1 MERPKM
7 VASAERYRHTFQH
20 DDLTASPTRRVVILT
35 CMDARLD
42 LFRLLGLQI
51 GDSHIIRNA
60 GGRATDDVIG
70 SLVLSTNALGT
81 REIAVIHHTG
91 CGLHGQTDDTI
102 ADRVEEVSGV
112 RPSMTFHAF
121 DDLITSVTE
130 DVALVGACPYL
141 PPGTIV
147 WGAYYDVGDGSLTT
161 VGAPSVA
168 RPAVDDDGTVLGSA
182 TSAA

>member
-1 MERPKM
+1 M
-7 VASAERYRHTFQH
+7 VASAERYRASFQH
-20 DDLTASPTRRVVILT
+20 DDLTASPTRRVAILT

-51 GDSHIIRNA
+51 GDSHILRNA
-60 GGRATDDVIG
+60 GGRATDDAIR

-102 ADRVEEVSGV
+102 ADRVEEVSGL
-112 RPSMTFHAF
+112 RPSMRFHAF

-130 DVALVGACPYL
+130 DVTLVRACPYL
-141 PPGTIV
+141 PQGTIV

-161 VGAPSVA
+161 VGIPDIV
-168 RPAVDDDGTVLGSA
+168 RPAGDVQSLGTA

>member
-1 MERPKM
+1 MM
-7 VASAERYRHTFQH
+7 ASAERYRESFQH
-20 DDLTASPTRRVVILT
+20 DDLTASPTRRVAILT

-60 GGRATDDVIG
+60 GGRATDDAIR

-102 ADRVEEVSGV
+102 ADRVEEVSGL
-112 RPSMTFHAF
+112 RPSMAFHAF
-121 DDLITSVTE
+121 DDLITSVTD
-130 DVALVGACPYL
+130 DVALVQACPYL
-141 PPGTIV
+141 PPGTTV
-147 WGAYYDVGDGSLTT
+147 WGAYYDVGDGSLST
-161 VGAPSVA
+161 VGSPSVA
-168 RPAVDDDGTVLGSA
+168 LPAEADHASSLGST

>member
-1 MERPKM
+1 MM
-7 VASAERYRHTFQH
+7 ASAELYRAAFAN
-20 DDLTASPTRRVVILT
+20 DELTPSPTRRVAILT

-60 GGRATDDVIG
+60 GGRATDDAIR

-81 REIAVIHHTG
+81 REVAVIHHTG

-102 ADRVEEVSGV
+102 ADRVEEVSGL
-112 RPSMTFHAF
+112 RPSMVFHAF

-130 DVALVGACPYL
+130 DVALVRACPYL

-161 VGAPSVA
+161 VGDPGAV
-168 RPAVDDDGTVLGSA
+168 RPAGDSDELGST

>member
-1 MERPKM
+1 MM
-7 VASAERYRHTFQH
+7 ASAERYRATFQH
-20 DDLTASPTRRVVILT
+20 DDLTARPTRRVAVLT

-42 LFRLLGLQI
+42 VFRLLGLQI
-51 GDSHIIRNA
+51 GDSHILRNA
-60 GGRATDDVIG
+60 GGRATEDAIR
-70 SLVLSTNALGT
+70 SLVLSANALGT

-102 ADRVEEVSGV
+102 ADRVEEVSGL
-112 RPSMTFHAF
+112 RPSMAFHAF
-121 DDLITSVTE
+121 DDLVTSVTG
-130 DVALVGACPYL
+130 DVALLSACPYL

-161 VGAPSVA
+161 VGTPCVV
-168 RPAVDDDGTVLGSA
+168 RTVDDGDATALGSA

>member
-1 MERPKM
+1 MM
-7 VASAERYRHTFQH
+7 ASAERYRETFQH
-20 DDLTASPTRRVVILT
+20 DDLTARPTRRVAILT

-60 GGRATDDVIG
+60 GGRATDDAIR

-102 ADRVEEVSGV
+102 ADRVEEVSGL
-112 RPSMTFHAF
+112 RPSMAFHAF
-121 DDLITSVTE
+121 DDLISSVTD
-130 DVALVGACPYL
+130 DVELVRACPYL
-141 PPGTIV
+141 PPGTTV
-147 WGAYYDVGDGSLTT
+147 WGAYYDVGDGSLST
-161 VGAPSVA
+161 VGSPSVA
-168 RPAVDDDGTVLGSA
+168 RPAEADHASPLGST